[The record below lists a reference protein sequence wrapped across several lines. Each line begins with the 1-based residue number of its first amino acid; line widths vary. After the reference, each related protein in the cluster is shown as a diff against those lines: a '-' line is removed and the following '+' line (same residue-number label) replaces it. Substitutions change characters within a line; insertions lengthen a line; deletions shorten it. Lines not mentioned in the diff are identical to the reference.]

1 LAIAFAA
8 ERKRSTPARW
18 QAYSRLEDLMRQFL
32 RRQREGWDP
41 TGNHAADWLKLIEA
55 LENLP
60 RPAEPES
67 LQSEYEL
74 VCRHLSGVLETMM
87 EKSGA
92 GRHKDEKGGS
102 TGSLKLTRPP

>member
-1 LAIAFAA
+1 MAIAFAA
-8 ERKRSTPARW
+8 ERRRSTPARW

-41 TGNHAADWLKLIEA
+41 TGNNAADWMRLIET

-60 RPAEPES
+60 KPPEPES

-74 VCRHLSGVLETMM
+74 VCRHLSGVLETMI
-87 EKSGA
+87 ESSA
-92 GRHKDEKGGS
+92 PGRRNDEKGGS
-102 TGSLKLTRPP
+102 TGSVKPTRLL